1 MKKEKYS
8 NFYKLWLGQS
18 ISLLGTQFT
27 VVALPLFAIVV
38 LKTSDANAALLR
50 GIIFI
55 PYLIFGLIAGALI
68 DIFHRRKVLLI
79 CNLCQGVLF
88 LLVFILAVTNKITFP
103 LMVFL
108 MFVNGIFTTF
118 YNIAIPSF
126 LPEILTDKDNLKKG
140 NAQLAMSESIAIVV
154 GPMLAGIVITLVG
167 LAGSFTVN
175 AVTYF
180 VCFLC
185 VLLISKFKPHT
196 EGSLKNVNIKSIY
209 KNIYEGL
216 IYFKNH
222 PVLEPIVSCGAVY
235 GFFKYILYSIL
246 VIFLYKVMGLS
257 ELEIGF
263 VVGSAAVGFLI
274 GNTILVKKNQQIN
287 NTKMLIYSATVS
299 VLGLSFIP
307 IMGYLGTVYGI
318 VAVSIIH
325 GMGEGVFAPYAATIR
340 QLASPSHMLG
350 RVNAVQRT
358 LNWGAWALGS
368 FASAF
373 LVSIFGL
380 QTTLFIGGFGTT
392 LSLIMLLRRGVLKGT
407 NIENMSSIRGVDYD
421 V

>member
-1 MKKEKYS
+1 MKNKNI

-27 VVALPLFAIVV
+27 VVALPLFALEV
-38 LKTSDANAALLR
+38 LQTSEASAALLR
-50 GIIFI
+50 GIVFI
-55 PYLIFGLIAGALI
+55 PYLIFGLLAGALI
-68 DIFHRRKVLLI
+68 DILHRKKVLLI
-79 CNLCQGVLF
+79 SSICQCTL
-88 LLVFILAVTNKITFP
+88 LLVIFILAVTNNITFP
-103 LMVFL
+103 SLIFL
-108 MFVNGIFTTF
+108 MFLNGFFTTF

-126 LPEILTDKDNLKKG
+126 LPEIVKDKDNLKKG
-140 NAQLAMSESIAIVV
+140 NAGLALSESLAMVI
-154 GPMLAGIVITLVG
+154 GPMLAGIVIILVG
-167 LAGSFTVN
+167 LTGSFAVN

-180 VCFLC
+180 VCFVCILF
-185 VLLISKFKPHT
+185 ISRFKPHT

-216 IYFKNH
+216 NYFKRH

-274 GNTILVKKNQQIN
+274 GNSILIKKSKQIN
-287 NTKMLIYSATVS
+287 HTKMLIYSATVS
-299 VLGLSFIP
+299 VMGLSFIP

-340 QLASPSHMLG
+340 QLVTPSHMLG

-392 LSLIMLLRRGVLKGT
+392 LCLIVLLRRGILKGS
-407 NIENMSSIRGVDYD
+407 NIEYTSSI
-421 V
+421 

>member
-1 MKKEKYS
+1 MKNKKYF

-27 VVALPLFAIVV
+27 IVALPLFALEV
-38 LKTSDANAALLR
+38 LQTSEENAAILC

-55 PYLIFGLIAGALI
+55 PYLIFGLVAGALI
-68 DIFHRRKVLLI
+68 DNLHRKNVLLI
-79 CNLCQGVLF
+79 CSICQGVLF
-88 LLVFILAVTNKITFP
+88 LSVFILTVTNIITFP
-103 LMVFL
+103 LLVVL
-108 MFVNGIFTTF
+108 MLLNGVFTTF

-140 NAQLAMSESIAIVV
+140 NAGLALSESLSIVI

-167 LAGSFTVN
+167 LTGSFTID

-180 VCFLC
+180 VCFVF
-185 VLLISKFKPHT
+185 VLFISKINPHT
-196 EGSLKNVNIKSIY
+196 EGSLKNVNIKSVY
-209 KNIYEGL
+209 KDIFEGL
-216 IYFKNH
+216 LYFKKH

-235 GFFKYILYSIL
+235 GFFKYILNSIL

-263 VVGSAAVGFLI
+263 VVGSAAVGFLV
-274 GNTILVKKNQQIN
+274 GNTILIKKSQQIN
-287 NTKMLIYSATVS
+287 NTKMLVYSATVS
-299 VLGLSFIP
+299 VIGLALIP

-318 VAVSIIH
+318 VVASIIH
-325 GMGEGVFAPYAATIR
+325 GMGEGVFGPFAATIR
-340 QLASPSHMLG
+340 QFASPSHMLG

-392 LSLIMLLRRGVLKGT
+392 LCLMVLCRRGVSKGT
-407 NIENMSSIRGVDYD
+407 DIEYASSF
-421 V
+421 

>member
-1 MKKEKYS
+1 MKNNKHF

-27 VVALPLFAIVV
+27 VVALPLFALEV
-38 LKTSDANAALLR
+38 LETSEANAALLR
-50 GIIFI
+50 GIIFL
-55 PYLIFGLIAGALI
+55 PYLIFGLVAGALI
-68 DIFHRRKVLLI
+68 DILHRKKVLLI
-79 CNLCQGVLF
+79 CSICQGVLF
-88 LLVFILAVTNKITFP
+88 LSVFILTVTNIITFP
-103 LMVFL
+103 LLVFL
-108 MFVNGIFTTF
+108 MFLNGIFTTF

-126 LPEILTDKDNLKKG
+126 LPEIVTDKDNLKKG
-140 NAQLAMSESIAIVV
+140 NAQLALSESLSIVI

-167 LAGSFTVN
+167 LTGLFTVD

-180 VCFLC
+180 ICFVCILF
-185 VLLISKFKPHT
+185 ISRFKPQT

-209 KNIYEGL
+209 INIYEGL
-216 IYFKNH
+216 IYFKSH

-235 GFFKYILYSIL
+235 GFFKYILNSIL
-246 VIFLYKVMGLS
+246 VIFLYKVMDLS

-263 VVGSAAVGFLI
+263 VVGSAALGFLI
-274 GNTILVKKNQQIN
+274 GNTILVKKSQQIN
-287 NTKMLIYSATVS
+287 NTKMLVYSATVS
-299 VLGLSFIP
+299 VIGLSLIP
-307 IMGYLGTVYGI
+307 VMGYLGTVFGI
-318 VAVSIIH
+318 VAASIIH
-325 GMGEGVFAPYAATIR
+325 GMGEGVFGPYAATIR
-340 QLASPSHMLG
+340 QLASPNHMLG

-392 LSLIMLLRRGVLKGT
+392 LCLIVLLRRGISKGI
-407 NIENMSSIRGVDYD
+407 NIEYTTSI
-421 V
+421 

>member
-1 MKKEKYS
+1 M
-8 NFYKLWLGQS
+8 
-18 ISLLGTQFT
+18 
-27 VVALPLFAIVV
+27 
-38 LKTSDANAALLR
+38 LR

-55 PYLIFGLIAGALI
+55 PYLIFGLVAGALI
-68 DIFHRRKVLLI
+68 DILHRKTVLLI
-79 CNLCQGVLF
+79 SSICQSVLF
-88 LLVFILAVTNKITFP
+88 LSVFILTVTNIITFP
-103 LMVFL
+103 LLVLL
-108 MFVNGIFTTF
+108 MFLNGILTTF
-118 YNIAIPSF
+118 YNVAIPSF
-126 LPEILTDKDNLKKG
+126 LPEILTEKDNLKKG
-140 NAQLAMSESIAIVV
+140 NAQLALSESLSIVI

-167 LAGSFTVN
+167 LTGSFAVD

-180 VCFLC
+180 VCFVF
-185 VLLISKFKPHT
+185 VLFISKFKPHT
-196 EGSLKNVNIKSIY
+196 EGSLKNINIKSVY

-216 IYFKNH
+216 LYFKNH

-235 GFFKYILYSIL
+235 GFFKYILNSIL
-246 VIFLYKVMGLS
+246 VIFLYKVLGLS

-274 GNTILVKKNQQIN
+274 GNTILMKKSQQIN

-299 VLGLSFIP
+299 VIGLAFIP

-318 VAVSIIH
+318 VAASIIH
-325 GMGEGVFAPYAATIR
+325 GMGEGVFGPYAATIR

-392 LSLIMLLRRGVLKGT
+392 LCLMVLLRRGVSKGT
-407 NIENMSSIRGVDYD
+407 DIEYTNSF
-421 V
+421 

>member
-1 MKKEKYS
+1 MKNTKYF
-8 NFYKLWLGQS
+8 NFYKLWIGQS
-18 ISLLGTQFT
+18 ISLLGIQFT
-27 VVALPLFAIVV
+27 VVALPLFAIEV
-38 LKTSDANAALLR
+38 LQTSEANAAMLR
-50 GIIFI
+50 GIIFV

-68 DIFHRRKVLLI
+68 DILPRKKVLLI
-79 CNLCQGVLF
+79 SSICQGVLF
-88 LLVFILAVTNKITFP
+88 LSVFLLAVTNKITFP
-103 LMVFL
+103 LLVLL

-126 LPEILTDKDNLKKG
+126 LPEIVTDKDNLKKG
-140 NAQLAMSESIAIVV
+140 NAQLALSESLAVVV

-167 LAGSFTVN
+167 STGSFSVN
-175 AVTYF
+175 AATYF
-180 VCFLC
+180 ICFVC
-185 VLLISKFKPHT
+185 LLFISRFKPHT

-209 KNIYEGL
+209 KNIFEGL
-216 IYFKNH
+216 IYFRKH

-263 VVGSAAVGFLI
+263 VVGSASVGFLI
-274 GNTILVKKNQQIN
+274 GNTILLKKSKQIN
-287 NTKMLIYSATVS
+287 HTKMLIYSAAVS
-299 VLGLSFIP
+299 VIGLSFIP

-340 QLASPSHMLG
+340 QLVSPSHMLG

-392 LSLIMLLRRGVLKGT
+392 LCLIALVRRGILKGT
-407 NIENMSSIRGVDYD
+407 NIEYTSSN
-421 V
+421 

>member
-1 MKKEKYS
+1 MKEEKKI
-8 NFYKLWLGQS
+8 NFYKLWVGQS
-18 ISLLGTQFT
+18 ISLLGIQFT
-27 VVALPLFAIVV
+27 LVALPLFALEV
-38 LKTSDANAALLR
+38 LETSEANATLLR

-68 DIFHRRKVLLI
+68 DVFHRRKVLLV

-88 LLVFILAVTNKITFP
+88 LSIFILAVTNNITFP
-103 LMVFL
+103 LLVSL
-108 MFVNGIFTTF
+108 IFVYGIFATF

-126 LPEILTDKDNLKKG
+126 LPEIVTDKDNLKKG

-175 AVTYF
+175 AVSYF

-185 VLLISKFKPHT
+185 VLSISKFKPHT

-209 KNIYEGL
+209 INIYEGL

-263 VVGSAAVGFLI
+263 VVGSAALGFLI
-274 GNTILVKKNQQIN
+274 GNMILVNKNQQIN
-287 NTKMLIYSATVS
+287 NTKILIYSATVS
-299 VLGLSFIP
+299 VLGLLFIP

-318 VAVSIIH
+318 VVVSIIH
-325 GMGEGVFAPYAATIR
+325 GMGEGVFAPYAAAIR

-380 QTTLFIGGFGTT
+380 QTTLFIGGFGTA
-392 LSLIMLLRRGVLKGT
+392 LCLIALVRRGILKGT
-407 NIENMSSIRGVDYD
+407 DIENTSSTYM
-421 V
+421 

>member
-1 MKKEKYS
+1 MKNKKYY

-18 ISLLGTQFT
+18 IGLLGTQFI
-27 VVALPLFAIVV
+27 VVALPLFALEV
-38 LKTSDANAALLR
+38 LQTSEANAALLR

-55 PYLIFGLIAGALI
+55 PYLIFGLVAGALI
-68 DIFHRRKVLLI
+68 DILHRKKVLLI
-79 CNLCQGVLF
+79 CSIGQSA
-88 LLVFILAVTNKITFP
+88 LLLTVFILAVTNTITFP
-103 LMVFL
+103 LLVFF
-108 MFVNGIFTTF
+108 MFVYGIFTTF

-126 LPEILTDKDNLKKG
+126 LPEIVTDKDNLKKG
-140 NAQLAMSESIAIVV
+140 NAQLALSESLATVI
-154 GPMLAGIVITLVG
+154 GPMLAGIVFTVVG
-167 LAGSFTVN
+167 LTGSFSVT

-180 VCFLC
+180 VCFVF
-185 VLLISKFKPHT
+185 VLSISRFKPHT
-196 EGSLKNVNIKSIY
+196 EGSLTNVNIKSIY

-216 IYFKNH
+216 IYFKSH

-246 VIFLYKVMGLS
+246 VIFLYKVMSLS

-263 VVGSAAVGFLI
+263 VVGSAAVGFVI
-274 GNTILVKKNQQIN
+274 GNTILIKKGQQMN
-287 NTKMLIYSATVS
+287 NTKMLTYSATVS
-299 VLGLSFIP
+299 VIGLSFIP

-340 QLASPSHMLG
+340 QLVSPSHMLG

-373 LVSIFGL
+373 LVSVFGL

-392 LSLIMLLRRGVLKGT
+392 LCLIALVRRDVLKGT
-407 NIENMSSIRGVDYD
+407 NIEYTSSI
-421 V
+421 

>member
-1 MKKEKYS
+1 MKKEKNF

-18 ISLLGTQFT
+18 ISLLGTQIT
-27 VVALPLFAIVV
+27 VIALPLFAIEV
-38 LKTSDANAALLR
+38 LNTSDANAALLR

-68 DIFHRRKVLLI
+68 DVFNRRKVLLI
-79 CNLCQGVLF
+79 CNLSQGVVIF
-88 LLVFILAVTNKITFP
+88 SVVILAVTNNITFP
-103 LMVFL
+103 LLVFL
-108 MFVNGIFTTF
+108 MFVYGIFTTF

-126 LPEILTDKDNLKKG
+126 LPEIVTDKDNLKKG

-154 GPMLAGIVITLVG
+154 GPMLAGIVIVLVG
-167 LAGSFTVN
+167 LTGSFTVN

-180 VCFLC
+180 VCFLF

-196 EGSLKNVNIKSIY
+196 EGSIKSVNIKSIY

-216 IYFKNH
+216 IYFKGH

-246 VIFLYKVMGLS
+246 VIFLYRVMGLS

-274 GNTILVKKNQQIN
+274 GNTILIRKNQQIN

-340 QLASPSHMLG
+340 QLVSPSHMLG

-380 QTTLFIGGFGTT
+380 QITLFIGGFGTT
-392 LSLIMLLRRGVLKGT
+392 LCLIVLLRRGVLKGT
-407 NIENMSSIRGVDYD
+407 NIDNTSSIRGVGNDA
-421 V
+421 